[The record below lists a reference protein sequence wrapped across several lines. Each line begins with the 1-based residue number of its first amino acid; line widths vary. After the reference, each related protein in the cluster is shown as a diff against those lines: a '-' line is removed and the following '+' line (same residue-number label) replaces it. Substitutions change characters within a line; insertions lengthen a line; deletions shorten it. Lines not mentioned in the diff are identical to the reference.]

1 MKVGRWEVVG
11 LEEER
16 GGEKNPN
23 DLVKHLTFCLQEN

>member
-11 LEEER
+11 LEEET
-16 GGEKNPN
+16 GGEKKTN